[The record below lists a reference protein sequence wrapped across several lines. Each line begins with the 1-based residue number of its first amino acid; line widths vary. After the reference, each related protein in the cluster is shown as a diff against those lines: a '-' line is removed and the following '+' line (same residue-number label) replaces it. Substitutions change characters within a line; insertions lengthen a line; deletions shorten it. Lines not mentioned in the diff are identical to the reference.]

1 MGEIVPPAWCEASGL
16 PPTPASPYL
25 AKLRARSAVCII
37 EGVALVEGG
46 ARKERLEFPGGA
58 FQGQPPPDPPQAL
71 LLGGRVGGCRLGCGL
86 DGRCEL

>member
-1 MGEIVPPAWCEASGL
+1 MRKS
-16 PPTPASPYL
+16 
-25 AKLRARSAVCII
+25 II

-71 LLGGRVGGCRLGCGL
+71 LLGEECRQRSWLEAVGRSGQSWYRVGLWPSWGL
-86 DGRCEL
+86 TARHRTQCDQ